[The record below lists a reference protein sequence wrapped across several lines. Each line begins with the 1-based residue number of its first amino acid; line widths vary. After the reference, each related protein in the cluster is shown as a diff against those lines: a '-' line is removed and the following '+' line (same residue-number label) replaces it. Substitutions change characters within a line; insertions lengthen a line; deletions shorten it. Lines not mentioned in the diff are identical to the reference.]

1 MEHALLRNFYG
12 EVYKNGSPSY
22 IHQHLIMLCYKKA
35 IKKKR
40 PLASGNSSI
49 TARLLTE
56 FFASR
61 RSELV
66 QGVEGK
72 VPCGMLGGQGV

>member
-1 MEHALLRNFYG
+1 MGVLHIYTNILLCCATRR
-12 EVYKNGSPSY
+12 PS
-22 IHQHLIMLCYKKA
+22 
-35 IKKKR
+35 KKKR

-61 RSELV
+61 HSELV

-72 VPCGMLGGQGV
+72 VPCGMLGGQGFSFFLPEFKLW